1 MNEMDLFEGK
11 FVNGNPTY
19 YVDKSCTIPFTGHL
33 EEYFEGKLSR
43 ECDIVNGV
51 MEGIEKIYYDF
62 DGCLE
67 LYREVSE
74 NRNNGLSIE
83 YYKSGQIMVITTAID
98 EYYIIDYYS
107 YTEEGEQREIWILEE
122 NNQWQHHC
130 YHYGKDGKVEES
142 WRRAD
147 DGLVPMNY
155 AKNKDKILEI
165 RKRCQLEKMNKEIL
179 KYGNTFSGF

>member
-1 MNEMDLFEGK
+1 
-11 FVNGNPTY
+11 
-19 YVDKSCTIPFTGHL
+19 
-33 EEYFEGKLSR
+33 
-43 ECDIVNGV
+43 

-107 YTEEGEQREIWILEE
+107 YTEEGEQREIRILEE

-130 YHYGKDGKVEES
+130 YHYGKVEES